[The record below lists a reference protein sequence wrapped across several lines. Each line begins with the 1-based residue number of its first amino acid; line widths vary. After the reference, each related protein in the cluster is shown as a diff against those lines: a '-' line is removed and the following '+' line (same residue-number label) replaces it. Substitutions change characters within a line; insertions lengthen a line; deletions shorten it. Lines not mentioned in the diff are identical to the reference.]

1 MLSSSNTLHVLG
13 KPWAMPHFI
22 KPPKVSRLPDIVTVA
37 RIGVRSCIHTF
48 SPFFINSPTYCRSDL
63 LDFKT

>member
-22 KPPKVSRLPDIVTVA
+22 KPLKGSRLPDIVTVEEVQTLFATSSVLFRTPAVTAIA
-37 RIGVRSCIHTF
+37 RTAST
-48 SPFFINSPTYCRSDL
+48 
-63 LDFKT
+63 